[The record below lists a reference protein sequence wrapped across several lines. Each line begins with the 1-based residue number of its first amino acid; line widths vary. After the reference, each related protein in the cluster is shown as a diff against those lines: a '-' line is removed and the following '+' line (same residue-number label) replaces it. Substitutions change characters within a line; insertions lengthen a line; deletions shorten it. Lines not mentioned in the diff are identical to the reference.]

1 MSGHLGWQ
9 RARRIL
15 AVRLDHFGDVLMT
28 TPALAAIRANRPD
41 AHLALW
47 CSPAS
52 AAVAEATGLVDEVVP
67 FKAPWMKHEQPD
79 TLRWGVDQIAQRG
92 FDAAVIFT
100 TCTQSAL
107 PAAMA
112 CMLAEV
118 PLRLAHAREQSYS
131 LLTNWVPDPD
141 LIGPGMR
148 HEVQRQLDLV
158 ATLGWTPHHD
168 RLRFEIDDQR
178 ENHALNLLRACGL
191 PEGLPYVVMH
201 PGATAPSRRYPA
213 ERFGAVAD
221 GLWRERGV
229 RTVFTGA
236 DGDQDVVQRARAAMK
251 TLSID
256 LSGRLDISELGGVIA
271 HARLLVSNNTGPAH
285 LAAALAT
292 PVVDL
297 YALTNPQHTPWKS
310 PARVLS
316 HDVPC
321 RNCLKSVCPQGH
333 NACLTGITTEQV
345 LAACLEM
352 LPT

>member
-1 MSGHLGWQ
+1 MTGAHAWQ
-9 RARRIL
+9 QASRIL

-47 CSPAS
+47 CSPAGT
-52 AAVAEATGLVDEVVP
+52 AVAQATGLVNEVLP
-67 FKAPWMKHEQPD
+67 FKAPWMKHTQPD
-79 TLRWGVDQIAQRG
+79 ALQAGVAQIADKG

-112 CMLAEV
+112 CLLASI
-118 PLRLAHAREQSYS
+118 PLRLAHSREQPYH
-131 LLTNWVPDPD
+131 LLTHWVPDRD
-141 LIGPGMR
+141 QIGPGMR

-158 ATLGWTPHHD
+158 AELGWAPHHD
-168 RLRFEIDDQR
+168 RLRFEVDDLQDTQ
-178 ENHALNLLRACGL
+178 ALALLRACGL
-191 PEGLPYVVMH
+191 PDGRPYVVMH

-213 ERFGAVAD
+213 ERFGVVAD
-221 GLWRERGV
+221 GLWQARGV
-229 RTVFTGA
+229 RTVFTGV
-236 DGDQDVVQRARAAMK
+236 DSDQDTIRRVRASMSSP
-251 TLSID
+251 SID
-256 LSGRLDISELGGVIA
+256 LSGRLGIGELGSVIA
-271 HARLLVSNNTGPAH
+271 HASLLVSNNTGPAH
-285 LAAALAT
+285 LAAALST

-297 YALTNPQHTPWKS
+297 YALTNPQHTPWKA

-321 RNCLKSVCPQGH
+321 RNCLKSVCPEGH
-333 NACLTGITTEQV
+333 NACLTGIPPEQV